1 MNKYIN
7 LTSSQMKESL
17 MFSQQLINKL
27 KKAKTVAVLTGA
39 GISAESGVPTFRGE
53 EGLWKKFRPEEL
65 ANFDAFMRN
74 PKLVWEWYNYR
85 KKIVNEVE
93 PNAAH
98 YALVQVEERYDN
110 FHLITQNVDN
120 LHRRA
125 GSKRIYELHGNIMRN
140 RCVDC
145 NKYIDDI
152 SFSQEEL
159 PRCECGGLMRPDVVW
174 FGESLPRQVLI
185 NSFTAANS
193 SDVFFSIGT
202 SAVVQPAASLP
213 LEAKNA
219 GAFVVEI
226 NIEPTVISNLVN
238 ESILGKA
245 AEIMPDLVEKI
256 VEA

>member
-1 MNKYIN
+1 
-7 LTSSQMKESL
+7 
-17 MFSQQLINKL
+17 MFSELMLNRL
-27 KKAKTVAVLTGA
+27 KAAKIVAVLTGA

-65 ANFDAFMRN
+65 ANVDAFLRN

-85 KKIVNEVE
+85 KNIISEVE

-98 YALVQVEERYDN
+98 YALVKMESFFEQFY
-110 FHLITQNVDN
+110 LITQNVDN

-125 GSKRIYELHGNIMRN
+125 GSQRIYELHGNIMRN

-145 NKYIDDI
+145 NKRYEEI
-152 SFSQEEL
+152 SFEPDEL
-159 PRCECGGLMRPDVVW
+159 PRCDCGGLIRPDVVW
-174 FGESLPRQVLI
+174 FGEALPQQELM
-185 NSFTAANS
+185 NSFAAANQC
-193 SDVFFSIGT
+193 DVFFSIGT

-219 GAFVVEI
+219 GAYVIEI
-226 NIEPTVISNLVN
+226 NTEPTVISNLVD

-245 AEIMPDLVEKI
+245 GEILPALMDKLTTG
-256 VEA
+256 